1 MVKTKGKKKV
11 TVKAKEPTTPRSPTG
26 DNDMTEIF
34 IAFRKPGSIDAIQ
47 VFSDLNVRIKEEDVT
62 DIRDAASKD
71 GDLHYETF
79 KKVVNDFIDKYREQ
93 EEAGEKKLQ
102 PTKSMHA
109 KGALDPAAMKRL
121 NEPIPKGK
129 ETVRVVVRVRP
140 FMPYEFKKARD
151 AGQEIEPVVYMNQKE
166 CQLLNVENGD
176 VNHNFKFDQCFWSI
190 PDSQA
195 PSGGMPIASQEDV
208 FQYAG
213 VPAVKHAFI
222 GFNTCIFAYGQ
233 TGSGKTHSMLGS
245 DKDPGIAPKLIADLF
260 DTMKGY
266 KARGEKTQFEVKVAF
281 LEIYNEKVMDL
292 LMHAPE
298 SKGPEEGDIGEG
310 EAAPKKTRRK
320 SSAGSP
326 GSPRKRKKS
335 SMTIGDGDKY
345 RECKVRFSPDK
356 GTYVEGIS
364 RLSVY
369 NAQECMNSMKSGMQ
383 YRAVA
388 SHSLNAT
395 SSRSHAIF
403 QICLK
408 QSFILGTTR
417 VSTINIVDLAGSE
430 RIKMTHASG
439 SVLDEAK
446 NINQSLS
453 TLRRV
458 IDTLID
464 NAKKRTN
471 KIPPYRESMLT
482 WVLKDS
488 LGGNSK
494 TIMIAAISPHTSNY
508 DDTLNTLRYALKA
521 KSIILHAH
529 VNEEQTS
536 NMVKALR
543 QELEALKHQMASGG
557 GGGGMN
563 EYEAAELTSAI
574 EELKKTEQEAEE
586 FKKRS
591 EIEMRAKD
599 EEVREEKK
607 QRFAAVFRNAFF
619 IEKKRL
625 ANEDILA
632 EKDREIAELKAQLK
646 AAHDEIRS
654 IQDRANERT
663 ARETI
668 RMQAD
673 ADKIEGL
680 EEDKQQ
686 LINRE
691 GELREDLE
699 LARKQTKVAEIKA
712 SRFEC
717 QVADVKEEMSKL
729 SNLGRDEVDK
739 LRKEVDRLKA
749 VEQEAMRT
757 RLALAESENAVAQKD
772 KKNAHMEGDIRRLND
787 QVDRVLTEKQEL
799 RQLLEESQDTII
811 KSKEDAQKKRLEL
824 ERELHIK
831 DVEINQREALM
842 KTLHEEERRMREDFD
857 KAMAEKRSTDE
868 AMSAMRSIHIQQ
880 KKTEVLRANDIEEK
894 QQKIAELENEAS
906 HARQELMA
914 VQVQLSE
921 REEQLATQGQLG
933 AAASIGFSP
942 SVTPTQPVRDIVND
956 IDLKGY
962 VADKFFPKGDRRAHD
977 GGKASPLDGRVP
989 GERAWVH
996 NGYAYGPSPHRS
1008 PQRSPAR
1015 ASPRSHLSD
1024 ELASPQYSRI
1034 NASPSRSPVSPRN
1047 YRAGSR

>member
-1 MVKTKGKKKV
+1 MSGSSSKMVKTKSKKKV
-11 TVKAKEPTTPRSPTG
+11 TVKAKDVPTTPRSPTG
-26 DNDMTEIF
+26 DNDMTEVF
-34 IAFRKPGSIDAIQ
+34 IAFRKPGSVDAIQ
-47 VFSDLNVRIKEEDVT
+47 VFSDLNIRIKEEDVT

-79 KKVVNDFIDKYREQ
+79 KKVVTNFIDKYRDQ

-109 KGALDPAAMKRL
+109 KGALDPAALKRL

-140 FMPYEFKKARD
+140 FMPYEFKKARE
-151 AGQEIEPVVYMNQKE
+151 AGREIEPVVFMTPKE
-166 CQLLNVENGD
+166 CQLLNIENGD

-190 PDSQA
+190 PDNQA
-195 PSGGMPIASQEDV
+195 AAGSMPIAEQEDV

-213 VPAVKHAFI
+213 VPAVNHAFI

-245 DKDPGIAPKLIADLF
+245 DKDPGIAPRLIQNLFNRIKDL
-260 DTMKGY
+260 

-292 LMHAPE
+292 LINAPE
-298 SKGPEEGDIGEG
+298 SKGPDIEGIDGEDG
-310 EAAPKKTRRK
+310 DAAPKKTRRK
-320 SSAGSP
+320 SSTGSP

-335 SMTIGDGDKY
+335 SMAIGEGDKY

-364 RLSVY
+364 RLAVY
-369 NAQECMNSMKSGMQ
+369 NAQECMSSMQSGMK

-417 VSTINIVDLAGSE
+417 VSNINIVDLAGSE
-430 RIKMTHASG
+430 RIKMTHATG

-494 TIMIAAISPHTSNY
+494 TIMIAAISPHLSNY

-543 QELEALKHQMASGG
+543 QELEALKHQMSAGG
-557 GGGGMN
+557 GAGGGMS
-563 EYEAAELTSAI
+563 EHEAAELNTAI
-574 EELKKTEQEAEE
+574 EDLKKTEQEAEQ

-632 EKDREIAELKAQLK
+632 EKDREIAELKQQLK
-646 AAHDEIRS
+646 ASQEEIRS
-654 IQDRANERT
+654 ILDRANERT

-668 RMQAD
+668 RVQAD
-673 ADKIEGL
+673 ADKVFIL
-680 EEDKQQ
+680 
-686 LINRE
+686 
-691 GELREDLE
+691 
-699 LARKQTKVAEIKA
+699 
-712 SRFEC
+712 
-717 QVADVKEEMSKL
+717 
-729 SNLGRDEVDK
+729 
-739 LRKEVDRLKA
+739 
-749 VEQEAMRT
+749 
-757 RLALAESENAVAQKD
+757 
-772 KKNAHMEGDIRRLND
+772 
-787 QVDRVLTEKQEL
+787 
-799 RQLLEESQDTII
+799 
-811 KSKEDAQKKRLEL
+811 
-824 ERELHIK
+824 
-831 DVEINQREALM
+831 
-842 KTLHEEERRMREDFD
+842 
-857 KAMAEKRSTDE
+857 
-868 AMSAMRSIHIQQ
+868 
-880 KKTEVLRANDIEEK
+880 
-894 QQKIAELENEAS
+894 
-906 HARQELMA
+906 
-914 VQVQLSE
+914 
-921 REEQLATQGQLG
+921 
-933 AAASIGFSP
+933 
-942 SVTPTQPVRDIVND
+942 
-956 IDLKGY
+956 
-962 VADKFFPKGDRRAHD
+962 
-977 GGKASPLDGRVP
+977 
-989 GERAWVH
+989 
-996 NGYAYGPSPHRS
+996 
-1008 PQRSPAR
+1008 
-1015 ASPRSHLSD
+1015 
-1024 ELASPQYSRI
+1024 
-1034 NASPSRSPVSPRN
+1034 
-1047 YRAGSR
+1047 